1 MVHPQGNRVTMFA
14 GQYAG
19 CSWGGYGT
27 QANDYYNVQHQMGVH
42 AMLTKG
48 DIPKAIS
55 NFNRNVVG
63 FANTDLSNWAESTRS
78 TTLPYRG
85 IIGNFPIVMPPVGS
99 GYVVKAVPEGFALYS
114 DLPAAD
120 MAHVFHAIA
129 QAIIVNNPDRHDYD
143 ALDATYWEM
152 IFGKSFIPAGTEGP
166 R

>member
-19 CSWGGYGT
+19 CSWGGVSI
-27 QANDYYNVQHQMGVH
+27 QPDDYYNVQNQMGVH

-63 FANTDLSNWAESTRS
+63 FVSPDLSNCAESKKG

-85 IIGNFPIVMPPVGS
+85 RLVNFPMTMPLVGP
-99 GYVVKAVPEGFALYS
+99 GYVVKTVPEGFALYS

-120 MAHVFHAIA
+120 MASVFHAIA
-129 QAIIVNNPDRHDYD
+129 QAIIANNPDRHDYD